1 MSENTALLPSNTNP
15 SPSGVERPKRSS
27 GTILVVL
34 ALIGACIFV
43 GIRGEKGLLPKNPMK
58 RAQYI
63 LSNSPVIDG
72 HVDLPELARTM
83 YSNNVDSFDL
93 NKATV
98 SLRDADMVSLA
109 RRPDTPKTTARSATS
124 TYRE

>member
-1 MSENTALLPSNTNP
+1 MSENTALLPSTVNTP
-15 SPSGVERPKRSS
+15 PSGVQRTKRSS
-27 GTILVVL
+27 GTILIVL

-43 GIRGEKGLLPKNPMK
+43 GIRGEKGLLPKNPLK

-93 NKATV
+93 RKATV
-98 SLRDADMVSLA
+98 SLDVPKPDA
-109 RRPDTPKTTARSATS
+109 R
-124 TYRE
+124 